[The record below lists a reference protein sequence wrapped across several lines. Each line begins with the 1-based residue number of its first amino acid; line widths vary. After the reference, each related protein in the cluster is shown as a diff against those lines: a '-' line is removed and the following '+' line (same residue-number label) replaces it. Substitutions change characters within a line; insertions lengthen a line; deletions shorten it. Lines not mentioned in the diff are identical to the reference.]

1 MTIQDYL
8 TALGPLA
15 PLMQDETVAE
25 IMVDAP
31 DKIYVERRGLLED
44 ADVTFAS
51 PEAVRAVI
59 DATLALEAIQLGP
72 QRTAAEIRLPDGSRF
87 LAVIPP
93 TALDGACLVV
103 RKFFPQRLNMEKLYE
118 YGAITPEAHALLRS
132 AVLARQNI
140 IVAGGTASGK
150 TTFLNILTDDIPD
163 DERVVVVEEIAELF
177 PRVQR
182 VVRLAVENSSG
193 LSYIDLINIG
203 ARLRPDR
210 LIFGELRGAEVMRL
224 LEMTSVGHEGNLM
237 TMHADSPE
245 DALARLEAMCLMA
258 NLGLGLA
265 EIRRLIAST
274 VNVISVLHRL
284 PSGNRKV
291 VQIAELRGL
300 EDDHYV
306 LQPLMRYNP
315 ETDKFEMM
323 GVKPSW
329 EK

>member
-1 MTIQDYL
+1 MNEKEML

-15 PLMQDETVAE
+15 PLMQEEAVTE

-31 DKIYVERRGLLED
+31 DKIYVERRGRLED

-51 PEAVRAVI
+51 PEAIRAVI
-59 DATLALEAIQLGP
+59 DATLALEDIQLGP

-103 RKFFPQRLNMEKLYE
+103 RKFFPQRLDMEKLYE
-118 YGAITPEAHALLRS
+118 FNAISREAHALLQG
-132 AVLARQNI
+132 AVLARKNI
-140 IVAGGTASGK
+140 VVAGGTASGK

-163 DERVVVVEEIAELF
+163 DERVVVVEETAELF

-182 VVRLAVENSSG
+182 VVRLAVENSTG

-210 LIFGELRGAEVMRL
+210 LIFGELRGAEVMRIL
-224 LEMTSVGHEGNLM
+224 DIISVGHDGAFM

-258 NLGLGLA
+258 NLGLGLT

-274 VNVISVLHRL
+274 LHVIPVLQRL
-284 PSGNRKV
+284 PTGRKV
-291 VQIAELRGL
+291 VQISELRGL
-300 EDDHYV
+300 EDDRYV
-306 LQPLMRYNP
+306 VQPLMRYNP
-315 ETDKFEMM
+315 ETDRFEMT
-323 GVKPSW
+323 GARPGW